1 MTRLNLLLFL
11 ALCAQVHAQSGK
23 LIVAEAPKAATV
35 EGYEQGHCV
44 ALRNRFRVCKVL
56 SESDALFLIEK
67 EGKTLGTWRAN
78 TYVGETQDFK
88 VMRADLDG
96 DRKPELIVANRD
108 STSVGIGIS
117 VWSIAIFPDTDF
129 RTFEPPLTFSV
140 KEFGTYGNF
149 VSTGRRLNILTTDW
163 FSGVDPKG
171 KRGEGLYLVG
181 QWWRYQRGALLPLP
195 RSIMARRYLLSFER
209 ERWNT
214 IESDRIPYQWL
225 SNGHTESV
233 STDFITRTSNNS
245 SRGSIDSVALKDDNS
260 PYRIV
265 QIMLK
270 PEGGGEASA
279 FIYPNEDDNGPYVD
293 RYLGDAASGR
303 IYPSRYLPSDFKA
316 WLNGRRATL
325 RIYAD
330 RKMEILWLEP
340 QRIPRSVR

>member
-1 MTRLNLLLFL
+1 MTRLTLLLIL
-11 ALCAQVHAQSGK
+11 ALCARVHAQSGK
-23 LIVAEAPKAATV
+23 LIVADAPKPATV

-44 ALRNRFRVCKVL
+44 ALRNSFRVCKVL

-88 VMRADLDG
+88 VMRGDLDG

-117 VWSIAIFPDTDF
+117 VWSIAIFPDVDF
-129 RTFEPPLTFSV
+129 RAFEPPLIFSV
-140 KEFGTYGNF
+140 KEFGAYGNF
-149 VSTGRRLNILTTDW
+149 VFTGGRLNILTTDW
-163 FSGVDPKG
+163 FWGVDPKG

-181 QWWRYQRGALLPLP
+181 QWWRYQHGMLSPLP
-195 RSIMARRYLLSFER
+195 RSIVARRYLLSFEQ

-225 SNGHTESV
+225 SNRHTEFV
-233 STDFITRTSNNS
+233 STDFITSAGNS
-245 SRGSIDSVALKDDNS
+245 GSRGSIDSVSLRDDNS

-265 QIMLK
+265 RIMFK
-270 PEGGGEASA
+270 PEGGGPASP

-303 IYPSRYLPSDFKA
+303 IYPSRYLPSDPEK
-316 WLNGRRATL
+316 WLNSRRATL
-325 RIYAD
+325 RTYAG

-340 QRIPRSVR
+340 QK